1 MEWRWL
7 CFTLLP
13 CVIWC
18 LSVEIVLPFW
28 MDSIQV
34 LSILRSGLKHI
45 LLAFSW
51 EKRQAISC
59 CHRKYFDFHTHFILC
74 LHKCLFLSLIKIP
87 MIFAKAYI
95 DNCYY
100 LVGKEGEDLLH
111 EVASRYVEG
120 MKDMEGRKPG
130 PSSILGKWVMSKEAW
145 PNFRGAVGA
154 WMTEEH
160 C

>member
-1 MEWRWL
+1 MTLFHSSAL
-7 CFTLLP
+7 CNMMSKHGNCSPILNGFNSSP
-13 CVIWC
+13 FNI
-18 LSVEIVLPFW
+18 EI
-28 MDSIQV
+28 
-34 LSILRSGLKHI
+34 SGLKHI

-59 CHRKYFDFHTHFILC
+59 CHWKYFDFHTHFILC

-130 PSSILGKWVMSKEAW
+130 PSSILGK
-145 PNFRGAVGA
+145 
-154 WMTEEH
+154 
-160 C
+160 